1 MKSFALNLLVAAI
14 WLLLSA
20 EPSVAVFALGGL
32 MGFGLLAVFHRVLGS
47 GDYVRR
53 VFALGRFAL
62 VFTWEFLVA
71 NANVVWTVLFRSRET
86 LDPNFVTYDVAGLK
100 PFEILLLSYC
110 ISLTPGST
118 TVKVTDDFQT
128 LVLHALD
135 VDDPDALR
143 ARLDRVLKHGIL
155 SFTR

>member
-1 MKSFALNLLVAAI
+1 MKSFALNLLIAVI

-20 EPSVAVFALGGL
+20 EPTVPVFALGFL
-32 MGFGLLAVFHRVLGS
+32 LGFALLAVFHRVLGS

-53 VFALGRFAL
+53 VFALGRFVL

-71 NANVVWTVLFRSRET
+71 NANVVWTVLFRSKES
-86 LDPNFVTYDVAGLK
+86 LHPNFITYDVAGLK
-100 PFEILLLSYC
+100 PFEILLLTYC

-128 LVLHALD
+128 LVLHTLD
-135 VDDPDALR
+135 MDDAPALR
-143 ARLDRVLKHGIL
+143 ARLDRVLKRGIL
-155 SFTR
+155 NFTR

>member
-1 MKSFALNLLVAAI
+1 MSSFALNLLLAVI

-20 EPSVAVFALGGL
+20 EPSVAVFTLGFL
-32 MGFGLLAVFHRVLGS
+32 LGFALLAGFHRVLGS
-47 GDYVRR
+47 GSYARR
-53 VFALGRFAL
+53 VFALGRFL
-62 VFTWEFLVA
+62 MVFAWEFLMA
-71 NANVVWTVLFRSRET
+71 NGNVVWTVLFRARAS
-86 LDPNFVTYDVAGLK
+86 LNPNFITYDVTGLK

-118 TVKVTDDFQT
+118 TVQVSDDFQT
-128 LVLHALD
+128 LVLHTLD
-135 VDDPDALR
+135 AGDPPVVR

>member
-1 MKSFALNLLVAAI
+1 MKSFALNLLIAVI

-32 MGFGLLAVFHRVLGS
+32 MGFALLAVFHRVLGS

-62 VFTWEFLVA
+62 VFTREFLVA
-71 NANVVWTVLFRSRET
+71 NATVVWTVLFRSKES
-86 LDPNFVTYDVAGLK
+86 LYPNFLSYDVTGLK

-128 LVLHALD
+128 LVLHTLD
-135 VDDPDALR
+135 VDDAPAIR